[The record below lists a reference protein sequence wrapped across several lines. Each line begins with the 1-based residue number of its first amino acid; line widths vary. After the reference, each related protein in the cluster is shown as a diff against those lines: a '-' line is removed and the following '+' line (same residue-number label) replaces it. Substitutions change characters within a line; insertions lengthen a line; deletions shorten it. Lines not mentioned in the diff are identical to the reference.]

1 MKDINDICIV
11 VQARLGSQRV
21 PRKMIKPFAGTTLI
35 DILLNKLVSLNSTD
49 YSKVYFC
56 AHEQELLDIATNYPV
71 NIIKRSKESANEEK
85 DIKILYEWFKEIP
98 TKHIVMVSACN
109 PLLKINT
116 IDQFIFQYQNSN
128 KEGAISVYESKNYFW
143 NSKGKMLNKW
153 PEGFTSM
160 NTKFVEP
167 TKVAAHCMY
176 GCRVDLI
183 KKGNWVTNKLP
194 YEPELINMPEIEAF
208 DIDEP
213 WQFKV
218 AEQLYKNKK
227 DLWIK

>member
-1 MKDINDICIV
+1 MDKDISIV
-11 VQARLGSQRV
+11 VQSRLNSQRI
-21 PRKMIKPFAGTTLI
+21 PGKMLKPFSGTTLV
-35 DILLNKLVSLNSTD
+35 DILLDKLTNLNSID

-56 AHEQELLDIATNYPV
+56 AHEEELLNIASNYPI
-71 NIIKRSKESANEEK
+71 NTIKRSKESANEEK
-85 DIKILYEWFKEIP
+85 DIKVLFEWVKDIP

-109 PLLKINT
+109 PLLKTNT
-116 IDQFIFQYQNSN
+116 IDQFIYQYQNSD

-143 NSKGKMLNKW
+143 DLNGKMLNKW

-176 GCRVDLI
+176 GSRVDLI
-183 KKGNWVTNKLP
+183 KEGNWVTNKLP
-194 YEPELINMPEIEAF
+194 YEPELISMPEIEAF

-213 WQFKV
+213 WQFEVAKV
-218 AEQLYKNKK
+218 LYEK
-227 DLWIK
+227 L

>member
-1 MKDINDICIV
+1 MKDVSIV
-11 VQARLGSQRV
+11 VQSRLGSQRV
-21 PRKMIKPFAGTTLI
+21 PNKMLKPFSGTTLV
-35 DILLNKLVSLNSTD
+35 DILLDKLTNLTSID

-56 AHEQELLDIATNYPV
+56 AHEQELLDVAFNYPI
-71 NIIKRSKESANEEK
+71 NTIKRSKESANEEK
-85 DIKILYEWFKEIP
+85 DIKILYEWAKEIP
-98 TKHIVMVSACN
+98 TEYIVMVSACN
-109 PLLKINT
+109 PLLKIST
-116 IDQFIFQYQNSN
+116 IDQFIYQYQNSD

-143 NSKGKMLNKW
+143 DSKGKMLNKW

-176 GCRVDLI
+176 GSKVDLI

-194 YEPELINMPEIEAF
+194 YEPELISMPEIEAF

-213 WQFKV
+213 WQFDV
-218 AEQLYKNKK
+218 ANVLYEK
-227 DLWIK
+227 L

>member
-1 MKDINDICIV
+1 MKDVSIV
-11 VQARLGSQRV
+11 VQSRLGSQRV
-21 PRKMIKPFAGTTLI
+21 PNKMLKPFSGTTLV
-35 DILLNKLVSLNSTD
+35 DILLDKLTNLTSVD

-56 AHEQELLDIATNYPV
+56 AHEQELLDVAFSYPV
-71 NIIKRSKESANEEK
+71 NTIKRSKESANEEK
-85 DIKILYEWFKEIP
+85 NIKILYEWAKEIP
-98 TKHIVMVSACN
+98 TEYIVMVSACN
-109 PLLKINT
+109 PLLKIST
-116 IDQFIFQYQNSN
+116 IDQFIYQYQNSD

-143 NSKGKMLNKW
+143 DSKGKMLNKW

-176 GCRVDLI
+176 GSRVDLI

-194 YEPELINMPEIEAF
+194 YEPELISMPEIEAF

-213 WQFKV
+213 WQFDV
-218 AEQLYKNKK
+218 ANVLYEK
-227 DLWIK
+227 L

>member
-1 MKDINDICIV
+1 MDKDISIV
-11 VQARLGSQRV
+11 VQSRLNSQRI
-21 PRKMIKPFAGTTLI
+21 PGKMLKPFSGTTLV
-35 DILLNKLVSLNSTD
+35 DILLDKLTNLNSID

-56 AHEQELLDIATNYPV
+56 AHEEELLNIASNYPI
-71 NIIKRSKESANEEK
+71 NTIKRSKESANEEK
-85 DIKILYEWFKEIP
+85 DIKVLFEWVKDIP

-109 PLLKINT
+109 PLLKTNT
-116 IDQFIFQYQNSN
+116 IDQFIYQYQNSD

-143 NSKGKMLNKW
+143 DLNGKMLNKW

-176 GCRVDLI
+176 GSRVDLI
-183 KKGNWVTNKLP
+183 KEGNWVTNKLP
-194 YEPELINMPEIEAF
+194 YEPELISMPEIEAF

-213 WQFKV
+213 WQFDVAKV
-218 AEQLYKNKK
+218 LYEK
-227 DLWIK
+227 L